1 MQNNENFHNLM
12 KNVLENKNIELNRPP
27 LPPNPHPS
35 SSSSSP
41 IQPQQ
46 PFNQNKLNIFQ
57 KYEISKNMSLRLEIL
72 NSFKI
77 VFVFDDSSSMTK
89 IDLNLSVRT
98 RWDELLKFA
107 SISIELANLY
117 NQEDGCDIYFFNR
130 EPVRKTKTKKQ
141 LDDIFSTEPM
151 GTTTM
156 LETLKRIYNDHLNN
170 NNNKKLLI
178 LIATDGE
185 PTDYSGQSKI
195 DEFKQFLINRPNN
208 VYTSIVACTDDLDS
222 IGYLNNLDNKLPRFD
237 VVRDYKN
244 EMKEIRNKQGVQF
257 QFSYGDYITKTL
269 IGSIDDELGKLDF

>member
-27 LPPNPHPS
+27 LPPNPHPSS

-208 VYTSIVACTDDLDS
+208 VYTTIVACTDDLDS

-269 IGSIDDELGKLDF
+269 IDDELGKSDF